1 VPVDDVMSWDGWDEV
16 ADVVIVG
23 SGAAAASAAVTAAAN
38 GASVIVLEKAP
49 FTGGT
54 TAKSGGVFWVPNNPW
69 LASQGIDDPKPDA
82 MRYMAKS
89 AYPVDYDPDSPTLGL
104 TQHRYDL
111 IEAFYD
117 KGGEALASIAAAGG
131 IDIEYVHMPS
141 YYSQWPEDVV
151 GYGRVLQPKFP
162 EGWRRGEGP
171 TGGQLLV
178 DGLLDAARAHGAK
191 VLVDHEVVHVVRDD
205 DGGVLGL
212 EVRTG
217 KRALVIG
224 ARQGVVFGSGGFL
237 HDPQLATA
245 YLRGPV
251 FGGAA
256 SDTAT
261 GDFVRMGIE
270 VGAQLGN
277 MGNAWWDQCV
287 VELALRN
294 RATSH
299 DIYSPYGDAMV
310 MVNKYG
316 RRAVN
321 EKAPYNERGQ
331 AHLTWDPSRLEYPNL
346 LMFMI
351 VDDSVLPAPKAARF
365 RWPFP
370 AADEEQPFFLISAPD
385 LHGLAA
391 EIDRR
396 LESISSRTGGARLS
410 PDFVQRLGATVDEFN
425 RYAAAGHDPDFL
437 RGSSP
442 IEQNWAGE
450 PKGDNPNPAM
460 RPLSTTGPYHCIILG
475 PGALDTKGGPVTNA
489 RAEVVNVDGDPIPGL
504 FAAGNCTASPAGQ
517 AYWGPGGTIGPAIAF
532 GHIAA
537 LSAVARPRR

>member
-1 VPVDDVMSWDGWDEV
+1 MMGSEMSWDGWDEV
-16 ADVVIVG
+16 ADVVVVG
-23 SGAAAASAAVTAAAN
+23 SGAAGASAAVTAAAG
-38 GASVIVLEKAP
+38 GASVIALEKAA

-54 TAKSGGVFWVPNNPW
+54 TGKSGGVFWVPNNPW
-69 LASQGIDDPKPDA
+69 LRAEGIEDPKPDA
-82 MRYMAKS
+82 LRYMAKS
-89 AYPVDYDPDSPTLGL
+89 ASPVDYDPDSPTLGL
-104 TQHRYDL
+104 THNHFDL

-117 KGGEALASIAAAGG
+117 RGSEALESIAAAGG
-131 IDIEYVHMPS
+131 IAIDYVHMTS
-141 YYSQWPEDVV
+141 YYSQWPEDKV
-151 GYGRVLQPKFP
+151 GFGRVLQPRFP
-162 EGWRRGEGP
+162 ADWKRGEGP
-171 TGGQLLV
+171 TGGQMLA
-178 DGLLDAARAHGAK
+178 DGLLDAAQSHGAR
-191 VLVDHEVVHVVRDD
+191 VLLNHEVVHLIRDD
-205 DGGVLGL
+205 DGAVLGV

-224 ARQGVVFGSGGFL
+224 ARKGVVFGSGGFL
-237 HDPQLATA
+237 HHREMAHA

-277 MGNAWWDQCV
+277 MSNAWWDQCV

-294 RATSH
+294 RVTSH
-299 DIYSPYGDAMV
+299 DLYSPYGDAMI

-316 RRAVN
+316 RRALN

-331 AHLTWDPSRLEYPNL
+331 VHQVWDPSRLEYPNL

-351 VDDSVLPAPKAARF
+351 TDDSVLPAPQYARF

-370 AADEEQPFFLISAPD
+370 AEDEETPFFMMTAPD
-385 LHGLAA
+385 LPSLAA
-391 EIDRR
+391 EIERR
-396 LESISSRTGGARLS
+396 LEAISSNTGGVRLAPEFVSNLHDTVAR
-410 PDFVQRLGATVDEFN
+410 FN
-425 RYAAAGHDPDFL
+425 EYAATGHDPEFL

-442 IEQNWAGE
+442 IEQNWAG
-450 PKGDNPNPAM
+450 KSKNDSPNATM
-460 RPLSTTGPYHCIILG
+460 RPLSATGPYHCIILG

-489 RAEVVNVDGDPIPGL
+489 RAEVLNTEGHPIPGL

-532 GHIAA
+532 GYIAA
-537 LSAVARPRR
+537 LSALEQPRR